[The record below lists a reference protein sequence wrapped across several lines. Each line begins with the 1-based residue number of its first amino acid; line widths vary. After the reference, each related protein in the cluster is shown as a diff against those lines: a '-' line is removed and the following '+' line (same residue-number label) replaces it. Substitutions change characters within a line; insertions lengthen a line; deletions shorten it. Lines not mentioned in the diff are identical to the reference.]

1 MKNPQKNGKIIARD
15 GWILCPVCGRKKILQ
30 ISPSTVARNLPLFCR
45 HCGATT
51 QVNIAA
57 LEVEITDTASESL
70 SHRA

>member
-1 MKNPQKNGKIIARD
+1 MQNAGKSGKMISRD
-15 GWILCPVCGRKKILQ
+15 GWVLCPVCGRKKLLQ
-30 ISPSTVARNLPLFCR
+30 IRPETVARELPLYCR
-45 HCGATT
+45 HCGATV